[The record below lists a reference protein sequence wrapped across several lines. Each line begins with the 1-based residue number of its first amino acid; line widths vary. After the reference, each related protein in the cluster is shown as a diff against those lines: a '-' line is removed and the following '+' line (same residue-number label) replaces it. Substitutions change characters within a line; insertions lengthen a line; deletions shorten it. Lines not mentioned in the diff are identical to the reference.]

1 MGAPQRT
8 RGAYVNVLSAAASG
22 DTSGMELET
31 SSDGDGIYIHYVST
45 DFQRAYAMTIGDAS
59 LFDQAVG
66 VVTPTCVF
74 GEGALDTIVRRGQ
87 DSAGALPSE
96 GDWIFNASP
105 GAASD
110 GFGQT
115 VLDGANIYVLA
126 GKFVTIRRL
135 TVNAAANVSIGFSEA
150 LR

>member
-8 RGAYVNVLSAAASG
+8 RGAYVNVKSAAATG

-31 SSDGDGIYIHYVST
+31 SADGDGIYIHYVAVDRTSS
-45 DFQRAYAMTIGDAS
+45 YGMTIGDAS
-59 LFDQAVG
+59 LLDQAVG

-74 GEGALDTIVRRGQ
+74 GEGAMTTVIRRGQ
-87 DSAGALPSE
+87 DSAGALPAE
-96 GDWIFNASP
+96 GDWIFNASV
-105 GAASD
+105 AAGD
-110 GFGQT
+110 GFGIS
-115 VLDGANIYVLA
+115 VLVDGNIYVPA

-135 TVNAAANVSIGFSEA
+135 TVNTASDVSIGFSEA